1 MPDYFCF
8 QIPAFLHLKMES
20 KKETSAWKL
29 RLNEIIFKSD
39 RRAGQLFDIVLLIF
53 ILISILVVML
63 ESVPSLKDEYGKWLL
78 GAEWALTIIFTLEY
92 IMRVTVV
99 QEKRKYLLSFLGII
113 DLLSILP
120 TYLTF
125 LVPGSQALLVIRSIR
140 LLRIFRIFKLGR
152 FIGEG
157 QNLTQ
162 ALRAS
167 QYKITVF
174 LITIVTSVIIAG
186 TLMFLIE
193 GPENGFTSI
202 PKSIYWAIVT
212 MTTVGYGDIA
222 PRTPLG
228 QGIASIIM
236 ILGYGIIAVPTGIV
250 SAEMINLKQSTKLV
264 TKACPHCL
272 KEVHDADAIFCKHC
286 GEKLD

>member
-1 MPDYFCF
+1 
-8 QIPAFLHLKMES
+8 MES
-20 KKETSAWKL
+20 RKGAWKA
-29 RLNEIIFKSD
+29 RLYEIIFKSD
-39 RRAGQLFDIVLLIF
+39 TRGGQLFDIALLVL

-63 ESVPSLKDEYGKWLL
+63 ESVPTAKVEYGRLL
-78 GAEWALTIIFTLEY
+78 IGAEWALTIIFTIEY
-92 IMRVTVV
+92 IMRVVVV
-99 QEKRKYLLSFLGII
+99 QEKRKYMFSFLGII
-113 DLLSILP
+113 DLFSVLP
-120 TYLTF
+120 TYLAF
-125 LVPGSQALLVIRSIR
+125 LIPGSQALLVIRSIR

-157 QNLTQ
+157 RNLTQ

-174 LITIVTSVIIAG
+174 LITIMTSVIITG
-186 TLMFLIE
+186 TLMFLVE

-228 QGIASIIM
+228 QTIASIIM

-250 SAEMINLKQSTKLV
+250 SAEMVNLKQSHKISV
-264 TKACPHCL
+264 KACKHCL
-272 KEVHDADAIFCKHC
+272 KEVHDADAVFCKYC